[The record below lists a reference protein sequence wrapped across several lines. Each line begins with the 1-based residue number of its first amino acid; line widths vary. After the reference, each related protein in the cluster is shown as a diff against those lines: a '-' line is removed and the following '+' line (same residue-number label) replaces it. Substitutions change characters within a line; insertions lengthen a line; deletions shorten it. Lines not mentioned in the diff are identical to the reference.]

1 MNVRRMCKHPGAGRQ
16 ATRGAAR
23 QLQPGFTLIE
33 LLVVILIATLL
44 IATVPPLFT
53 GSISGAGSRAAARQL
68 ATALRAIRSQAI
80 AQHQET
86 ALLLD
91 LDQRRYRISA
101 AEREFQLDKDLAL
114 SLTIARGQVLEQ
126 NQGTIRFF
134 PDGSSSG
141 GRIKLASDRRA
152 YVIDVDWLTGKI
164 ELHD

>member
-1 MNVRRMCKHPGAGRQ
+1 MNVRRMRSHPGAGRQ
-16 ATRGAAR
+16 ATHGAAR

-53 GSISGAGSRAAARQL
+53 GSISGTGSRAAARQL

-114 SLTIARGQVLEQ
+114 TLTIARGQVT
-126 NQGTIRFF
+126 GTKPGQYPFL
-134 PDGSSSG
+134 P
-141 GRIKLASDRRA
+141 GREFEWRA
-152 YVIDVDWLTGKI
+152 HQAGQ
-164 ELHD
+164 